1 MELILTMELRT
12 QHGRCGN
19 MKKAEILKIIEKI
32 ENMKTI
38 KNVKIKTEDF
48 EMVIEKAKQIPT
60 QSVAATSGRVRE
72 SNAAPGM
79 ASEFQVKYARD
90 LIRKIFG
97 NDESAGLDFL
107 AHTLELLLEDVPDI
121 DTWDTTLTVEMVS
134 SIIDTLQPMHGK
146 SKGGD

>member
-1 MELILTMELRT
+1 MMGLRT
-12 QHGRCGN
+12 QRGRCGS
-19 MKKAEILKIIEKI
+19 MKKAEIVKIIKEI

-38 KNVKIKTEDF
+38 TKVKIKSEDF
-48 EMVIEKAKQIPT
+48 EMVIEKANQIPI
-60 QSVAATSGRVRE
+60 QSIAATSGKVRE

-90 LIRKIFG
+90 LIRKVFG

-107 AHTLELLLEDVPDI
+107 AHTLEMLLEDVPDI
-121 DTWDTTLTVEMVS
+121 DTWDTALTIEMVS

>member
-1 MELILTMELRT
+1 
-12 QHGRCGN
+12 

>member
-1 MELILTMELRT
+1 
-12 QHGRCGN
+12 
-19 MKKAEILKIIEKI
+19 
-32 ENMKTI
+32 MKTI
-38 KNVKIKTEDF
+38 TKVKIKFENF
-48 EMVIEKAKQIPT
+48 EMVIEKANQIPI
-60 QSVAATSGRVRE
+60 QSIAASGKVRE

-90 LIRKIFG
+90 LIRKVFG

-107 AHTLELLLEDVPDI
+107 AHTLEMLLEDVPDI
-121 DTWDTTLTVEMVS
+121 GTWDTALTIEMVS

>member
-1 MELILTMELRT
+1 
-12 QHGRCGN
+12 
-19 MKKAEILKIIEKI
+19 MKKAEIVKIIKEI
-32 ENMKTI
+32 ENMKPIT
-38 KNVKIKTEDF
+38 KVKIKFENF
-48 EMVIEKAKQIPT
+48 EMVIEKANQIPI
-60 QSVAATSGRVRE
+60 QSIAASGKVRE

-90 LIRKIFG
+90 LIRKVFG

-107 AHTLELLLEDVPDI
+107 AHTLEMLLEDVPDI
-121 DTWDTTLTVEMVS
+121 GTWDTALTIEMVS